1 MSHVCPAFNKKI
13 LFYQISFVKD
23 KYLSRR
29 CFVCLSLKDYSCM
42 YLVVREMRVA
52 HLFGDADAGSP
63 VSHTPPQQ
71 VDLACL
77 ELTSQTLLVVLPSV
91 SVVHL
96 DVFRNS

>member
-1 MSHVCPAFNKKI
+1 
-13 LFYQISFVKD
+13 
-23 KYLSRR
+23 
-29 CFVCLSLKDYSCM
+29 M

-63 VSHTPPQQ
+63 VSHTRPEL
-71 VDLACL
+71 VDLACFKH
-77 ELTSQTLLVVLPSV
+77 TGQTLLVVLPSV